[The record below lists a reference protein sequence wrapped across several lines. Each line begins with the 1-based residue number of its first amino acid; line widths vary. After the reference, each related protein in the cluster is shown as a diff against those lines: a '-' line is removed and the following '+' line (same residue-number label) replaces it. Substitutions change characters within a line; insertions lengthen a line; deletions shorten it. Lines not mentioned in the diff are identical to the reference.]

1 MPKVT
6 VIIPTKNR
14 SALVSE
20 AIDCIELQTVP
31 RDQYEVIVIDN
42 NSSDDTRSVL
52 EQKAKKYS
60 NFRFGVQGKPGAA
73 ATRNA
78 GLRMAKNE
86 LILFIDDDV
95 QAERILIQAH
105 LDCHRKNPGAS
116 VIGSVTIPWG
126 DTTDPFLRYLR
137 DHRILNPYTPS
148 KGPIDFSYYHT
159 CNVSTPTNVLLKV
172 GGFNEGFRIYGM
184 EDIELGYRLE
194 SAGSRMVFSPEA
206 RAVHYRFPGY
216 QDFIERCEQAGY
228 SLGQLIELH
237 PELKK
242 RFVESG
248 RITKR
253 LKNFHV
259 LYRWAA
265 GAMAPVF
272 RMLTSWEKARGTGT
286 VTRVLD
292 VHYNSSIRYHFFVGY
307 HRYIKDQTRELVTP
321 IQPQVAK
328 RRRESAQPQAA
339 KRQRDS
345 AQPQVMP
352 EKLQMKAK
360 GEL

>member
-1 MPKVT
+1 MPKVS
-6 VIIPTKNR
+6 VVIPTKNR
-14 SALVSE
+14 SALVAD
-20 AIDCIELQTVP
+20 AIDRIESQSVP
-31 RDQYEVIVIDN
+31 RELYEVIVIDN
-42 NSSDDTRSVL
+42 DSADDTRSIL
-52 EQKAKKYS
+52 EQKARRYS
-60 NFRFGVQGKPGAA
+60 NFRFGLQEKPGAA

-86 LILFIDDDV
+86 IILFIDDDV
-95 QAERILIQAH
+95 QAEPRLIQAH
-105 LDCHRKNPGAS
+105 LDCHLKNPGAS

-126 DTTDPFLRYLR
+126 DTTEPFLRYLR

-148 KGPIDFSYYHT
+148 KGPIDFAYYHT
-159 CNVSTPTNVLLKV
+159 CNVSTPSNVLLKV
-172 GGFNEGFRIYGM
+172 GGFNESFRIYGM

-194 SAGSRMVFSPEA
+194 RAGSQMVFSPEA
-206 RAVHYRFPGY
+206 KAVHYRFPGH

-228 SLGQLIELH
+228 SLGQLLQLH

-253 LKNFHV
+253 LKNLHL

-265 GAMAPVF
+265 GAMAPLFGV
-272 RMLTSWEKARGTGT
+272 LTTWEKSRGTGS
-286 VTRVLD
+286 VTRLMD

-307 HRYIKDQTRELVTP
+307 HRYTRGQRQARHPLVPP
-321 IQPQVAK
+321 IQPALAK
-328 RRRESAQPQAA
+328 EF
-339 KRQRDS
+339 
-345 AQPQVMP
+345 
-352 EKLQMKAK
+352 QMKAK